1 MDVKEDNVLLH
12 RLFITY
18 AGLSQRQ
25 SSSYNTIYVCINLNN
40 LRMLLMD
47 NSHRRR
53 HIGRPQPPDFL
64 FVVNNM
70 TLHMIVYV
78 QYI

>member
-1 MDVKEDNVLLH
+1 MDVKEDAVLLH

-18 AGLSQRQ
+18 AGLSKRQ
-25 SSSYNTIYVCINLNN
+25 SSSYNTICVYINLNN

-53 HIGRPQPPDFL
+53 HMGDLSRLTFCLLLI
-64 FVVNNM
+64 
-70 TLHMIVYV
+70 I
-78 QYI
+78 